1 MEIHKSY
8 AIQISLYPSDVPT
21 IFDREGTQQLKILE
35 REKRED
41 NFFFLVGIILK
52 STLVCGRFSKVA
64 ARLQRRGSRCW

>member
-1 MEIHKSY
+1 MEIHTSY

-41 NFFFLVGIILK
+41 NFF
-52 STLVCGRFSKVA
+52 
-64 ARLQRRGSRCW
+64 